1 MDIKSFFGLNGNSF
15 TNIKNSLLDLANV
28 LENQIIPKIQ
38 RVEKSVSN
46 IAKDAAKIN
55 GGVGTGNKVADS
67 GAPTAKAAGDGGTGG
82 TGGAGGTG
90 GGGGNRVADNGSFAA
105 KAVGVGMYGMNL
117 LQNAMPGVSTA
128 VQQDFLTNRAAF
140 YGVAGFGGSLSG
152 RTDQINALQRQMA
165 SQGTMLNSM
174 DALNAIMAAQNNG
187 LGGAK
192 NFSSQGGVL
201 SGIATLSNLMP
212 GLGGAGPNG
221 TSGAAAVAAN
231 FNAPSTVNMARA
243 MGINI
248 RGANGDIMGVDKI
261 IDQLWAYF
269 NKPGM
274 PMLTPD
280 QIKESWMP
288 GRYFYE
294 SMNSLLNGDQMSM
307 QAVYIGFLAKAQTGG
322 NTPIQNISK
331 STLQGLGASTATVNA
346 IARNVAGQTNLLTK
360 TASATAG
367 GFAASQDLGALANNA
382 AASLGALAQALGAVN
397 GAYTGTAALGGGTGG
412 KIINTLLG
420 LIGLRAEGG
429 PVGNKMPYIVGEKG
443 PELFVPKTDGMIVP
457 NNAFGLNRASGG
469 AVSSN
474 GGSAM
479 DVYNFLTKNG
489 LSSSGATGVIGNLY
503 QESGLN
509 PNSVGDS
516 GTSYGLAQWHNGRRD
531 SLMAFAKS
539 KNLSPNSTA
548 AQEQYLIYDLKKNY
562 PSLMDSLSSKGI
574 TEGNAAAL
582 FMQQYERPADQST
595 AAAQKRANLGI
606 AAVRGNFDPKVT
618 VSSGPSAASTSTSLS
633 AITAR
638 AMAASQEALSASAQ
652 MLGIVNP
659 STSTTSPSSNI
670 NYNYGGITIT
680 ISAAG
685 KDAKQLAQ
693 DLKKEIATKTAGK

>member
-55 GGVGTGNKVADS
+55 GGVGTGNKLADS
-67 GAPTAKAAGDGGTGG
+67 GAPTAKATGDGGTGD
-82 TGGAGGTG
+82 TG

-105 KAVGVGMYGMNL
+105 KAVGAGMYGMNI
-117 LQNAMPGVSTA
+117 LQNAMPGVPTA

-165 SQGTMLNSM
+165 SKGTMLNNM
-174 DALNAIMAAQNNG
+174 DAINAIMAAQNSG
-187 LGGAK
+187 LGGAT
-192 NFSSQGGVL
+192 NFNTGVIGG
-201 SGIATLSNLMP
+201 INTLSNLMP
-212 GLGGAGPNG
+212 GLGGQ
-221 TSGAAAVAAN
+221 GAAAVAAN
-231 FNAPSTVNMARA
+231 FNAPTTVNMARA

-274 PMLTPD
+274 PTLTPD

-294 SMNSLLNGDQMSM
+294 SMSSLLNGDQMSM

-322 NTPIQNISK
+322 KTPVQNISK

-360 TASATAG
+360 TASATSG

-382 AASLGALAQALGAVN
+382 AASLGALGSALGAVN

-412 KIINTLLG
+412 KIINALLG
-420 LIGLRAEGG
+420 LIGLKAEGG
-429 PVGNKMPYIVGEKG
+429 PVNNKMPYIVGEKG
-443 PELFVPKTDGMIVP
+443 PELFVPKTDGTIVP
-457 NNAFGLNRASGG
+457 NHMLGLNRDNGGVMSAGGASGFSREDFAAAVIKGLGGTPTPQSIANMVMWEGKEGGNWSNTAKFNPLNTSYQEQGSTNFNTGKSGSGVQAYLSWQQGVDATIKTLTGAHAADRGYTNIVKSLTSGG
-469 AVSSN
+469 ASNADFFKLMQASSWDAGHY
-474 GGSAM
+474 GGS
-479 DVYNFLTKNG
+479 G
-489 LSSSGATGVIGNLY
+489 GSSSSAT
-503 QESGLN
+503 
-509 PNSVGDS
+509 
-516 GTSYGLAQWHNGRRD
+516 TSPTKVALDA
-531 SLMAFAKS
+531 ATS
-539 KNLSPNSTA
+539 K
-548 AQEQYLIYDLKKNY
+548 
-562 PSLMDSLSSKGI
+562 
-574 TEGNAAAL
+574 
-582 FMQQYERPADQST
+582 
-595 AAAQKRANLGI
+595 
-606 AAVRGNFDPKVT
+606 
-618 VSSGPSAASTSTSLS
+618 
-633 AITAR
+633 
-638 AMAASQEALSASAQ
+638 AMAASQAALATSAQ
-652 MLGIVNP
+652 MLGVANP
-659 STSTTSPSSNI
+659 STTSTSSPSSNI

-685 KDAKQLAQ
+685 KDPKQLAKDIKDQ
-693 DLKKEIATKTAGK
+693 IAKQTASH